1 MHIYICICIS
11 LIETDYTYQLIET
24 DLLYLPTHL
33 GVDRVALGIEVMLV
47 EELHPPKVIDG
58 ADRYDEF
65 SSTTDVILP
74 VYPSIYLHHPPLY
87 AAVVVVFQHAIASLL
102 VPRVERV
109 VAHLQG

>member
-33 GVDRVALGIEVMLV
+33 GVDRVALGIEVVLV

-65 SSTTDVILP
+65 SSTTDVHPICLSIHLSTLP
-74 VYPSIYLHHPPLY
+74 TP
-87 AAVVVVFQHAIASLL
+87 
-102 VPRVERV
+102 
-109 VAHLQG
+109 